1 MSNMSIT
8 NNQFEVLVYIER
20 EQKRTPGIGE
30 IAAETKLPAEL
41 VKGICR
47 DFLSEGIAVKNSEG
61 GFSVTEKGLALLEP
75 YRVKRAV
82 ILAAGFGSR
91 MVPITLNTPK
101 PLVRVHGK
109 MIIET
114 LLDAIKAA
122 GIEEV
127 VLIRGYL
134 WEQFDQ
140 LKYRYPNIRF
150 IENHI
155 YNKANNISSA
165 LFAKDLLCNAYV
177 CEADLLVSNPNLIRK
192 YEYRSNYL
200 GQYKDYTDDWCFKVE
215 NGVIRELLVGS
226 ENCYHMYGI
235 SYWTEEDGKKMS
247 SDIEKVYNMP
257 KGTEKYWDEVALRFC
272 MDNYKIYVRPC
283 FEGDIVEIDTF
294 QELQAIDPAYSCD

>member
-1 MSNMSIT
+1 MNIT
-8 NNQFEVLVYIER
+8 NNQFEILAFAER
-20 EQKRTPGIGE
+20 ENRENNENPGVGRIST
-30 IAAETKLPAEL
+30 ETRLPAEL
-41 VKGICR
+41 VKGICS
-47 DFLSEGIAVKNSEG
+47 DFENDGVLEQDSKG
-61 GFSVTEKGLALLEP
+61 GYKVTERGLETLEP

-114 LLDAIKAA
+114 LLDAIEKAE
-122 GIEEV
+122 IPEI

-140 LKYRYPNIRF
+140 LKYKYPNIKF
-150 IENHI
+150 IENHL

-165 LFAKDLLCNAYV
+165 LIAKDLLENAYV
-177 CEADLLVSNPNLIRK
+177 CEADLLVSNPHLIRK

-215 NGVIRELLVGS
+215 NSVIKELLVGS

-235 SYWTEEDGKKMS
+235 SYWTQEDGKKMS
-247 SDIEKVYNMP
+247 NDIEKVYNMEG
-257 KGTEKYWDEVALRFC
+257 GTEKYWDEVALRFC
-272 MDNYKIYVRPC
+272 MDNYEIYVRPC

-294 QELQAIDPAYSCD
+294 GELQQIDESYKI

>member
-1 MSNMSIT
+1 MDIT
-8 NNQFEVLVYIER
+8 NNQFEVLACIER
-20 EQKRTPGIGE
+20 ENRENKDNSGIGQ
-30 IAAETKLPAEL
+30 ISAETKLPAEL

-47 DFLSEGIAVKNSEG
+47 DFENNGILEHDSSG
-61 GFSVTEKGLALLEP
+61 GYIVTKKCLEMLEP

-114 LLDAIKAA
+114 LLDSIEKAE
-122 GIEEV
+122 IPEI

-134 WEQFDQ
+134 LEQFDQ
-140 LKYRYPNIRF
+140 LKYKYPNIKF
-150 IENHI
+150 IENHL

-165 LFAKDLLCNAYV
+165 LIAKDLLENAYV
-177 CEADLLVSNPNLIRK
+177 CEADLLVSNPHLIRK

-215 NGVIRELLVGS
+215 NGVIKELLVGS

-235 SYWTEEDGKKMS
+235 SYWTSEDGKKMS
-247 SDIEKVYNMP
+247 SDIEKVYNMA
-257 KGTEKYWDEVALRFC
+257 GGREKYWDEVALRFC

-294 QELQAIDPAYSCD
+294 KELQETDSSYKL

>member
-1 MSNMSIT
+1 MDIT
-8 NNQFEVLVYIER
+8 NSQFEILACIER
-20 EQKRTPGIGE
+20 ENRENNESCGTGK
-30 IAAETKLPAEL
+30 IAAETKLPPDM
-41 VKGICR
+41 VKSICTEFVKSG
-47 DFLSEGIAVKNSEG
+47 FLLEDKG
-61 GFSVTEKGLALLEP
+61 GFTVSKTGLKLLEP

-101 PLVRVHGK
+101 PLVRVKGK

-114 LLDAIKAA
+114 LLDAVVNA
-122 GIEEV
+122 GIEEII
-127 VLIRGYL
+127 LIRGYL

-140 LKYRYPNIRF
+140 LKYKYPNIKF
-150 IENHI
+150 IENHL

-165 LFAKDLLCNAYV
+165 LIAKDLLENAYV
-177 CEADLLVSNPNLIRK
+177 CEADLLVSNPHLIRK

-215 NGVIRELLVGS
+215 NGVIKELLVGS

-235 SYWTEEDGKKMS
+235 SYWTSEDGKKMS
-247 SDIEKVYNMP
+247 SDIEKVYNMADG
-257 KGTEKYWDEVALRFC
+257 KEKYWDEVALRFC

-294 QELQAIDPAYSCD
+294 KELQEIDSSYKL